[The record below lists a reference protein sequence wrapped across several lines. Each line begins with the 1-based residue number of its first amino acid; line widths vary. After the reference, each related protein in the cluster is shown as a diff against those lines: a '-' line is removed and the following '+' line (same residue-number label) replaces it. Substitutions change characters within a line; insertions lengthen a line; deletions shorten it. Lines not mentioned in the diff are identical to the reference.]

1 MSKERIYK
9 GKSLDTFPDT
19 YTVLDI
25 ETTGFDPSN
34 DKILEIGALKVFNG
48 NIVEEFEHLIYCE
61 AVPPYI
67 SSLTG
72 IDVYKRQMRTM
83 ASVRF
88 ICCLLAKNF

>member
-34 DKILEIGALKVFNG
+34 DKILEIGALKVFT
-48 NIVEEFEHLIYCE
+48 VKQFHLI
-61 AVPPYI
+61 
-67 SSLTG
+67 
-72 IDVYKRQMRTM
+72 
-83 ASVRF
+83 SV
-88 ICCLLAKNF
+88 LLQA